1 MERPVSK
8 DSDGAAVQELR
19 LLVETLP
26 TLVWR
31 AEPEGNIEYVNKR
44 VLDYFG
50 APLDEIAGWGWAE
63 RVHPDD
69 VAFKVKSW
77 LTNLETESPHDVVC
91 RFRGADGRYRW
102 FNVRGAPLK
111 GSDGRVLRWYGV
123 LIDVDDQKNAE
134 EAVRESEYKLR
145 QIFET
150 VPGLIWL
157 AEPNGNMSYV
167 NQRILDYISAPFE
180 ETIGC
185 GWEAFIH
192 PEDRPETAKVFQQA
206 IQTVTSYEIVH
217 RLRRSDGA
225 YRWHHTRAEPMRDQ
239 QGNVI
244 QWNGLSVDIDEA
256 KRAEDLLR
264 RSEAILAAAQRLSHS
279 GALAYN
285 ASAVLYW
292 SEGAYRIWGFDPA
305 QGIPDREA
313 VFQRVHPDDRDRMRA
328 DIDRVLVD
336 PTGSSNAFRIVL
348 PDGTVRHLESI
359 REPVFSAS
367 GELLEI
373 VSAQL
378 DVTERKR
385 AEQALRDSEHNLRQI
400 IETVPSLLWSLGP
413 EGEQT
418 RLNQS
423 ALDYIGARFE
433 DVVRLGW
440 QQFLHPDDITETAK
454 AFSHAIQTGTSYEAV
469 HRIRRS
475 DGEYRWHHARGEPL
489 RDQQGRIVQWYGIS
503 VDIDEAKKAEERLR
517 RSEALLAEAQKLS
530 HTGASAYTATKILY
544 WSEETYRIWGFDP
557 ALGLP
562 ALDAVTQ
569 RIHPADRDLA
579 HSRPVRTL
587 NEKTGYAHSYRIVLP
602 DGTIKH
608 IESIGEPVLSA
619 SGELVEVVAT
629 QIDVTERKRAEE
641 ALRESEYRL
650 RQIFETVPGLLWSTN
665 PAGEPTQLNQQ
676 MLHYT
681 GMRFEDFKNGGW
693 EAFLHPDD
701 FPETVRAFQHAIQTG
716 TSYQTTHRLRRADG
730 ECRWHHTRGE
740 PLRDRQG
747 HIVQWYGLSVDIDEG
762 KKAEE
767 QLRRS
772 EAYLAEAQR
781 LSHSGVSAY
790 NETKI
795 LYGSDETYRIWG
807 FDPAEGVPS
816 REAVFKRVHP
826 LDVDR
831 LNAVVQ
837 RAVGEKRGYE
847 IAYRIVL
854 PDGTVKHLETI
865 GHPMFSPSGKLIEI
879 VTTQLD
885 VTERKRAEEG
895 LRESQAKFRDYAESA
910 SDWFWEIGPDHK
922 FTLLTENAFG
932 SDAADRIGTACWDGA
947 LDLET
952 DPGKWRLLQETLD
965 SHKPFRDFVYHSARR
980 NGSPIH
986 VKATGKPVFDAN
998 GEFRGYRGTGTD
1010 VTEIMRAQE
1019 ALLESERH
1027 ARSAI
1032 DGIAGLVLVLAPEGT
1047 LETVN
1052 RQVLEYF
1059 GQPLEWL
1066 KNWGTNEVVHPEDLP
1081 RIVEIYTRA
1090 TASGIPFNYELRLH
1104 RLDGEYRWF
1113 DNRGVPIRDDSGR
1126 IVRWYVLLTD
1136 IEDRKRT
1143 LQRLEQLQSDF
1154 AHMNR
1159 VSVMGELAASLSHE
1173 ITQPIAAA
1181 RNNARAAIHFL
1192 DRNPPDLDEIREAL
1206 ASIVDDADRA
1216 GGIIDRIRDHIK
1228 KAPPRKSR
1236 FDLNEAI
1243 DEVIGLARS
1252 AITTN
1257 GVTIRTGL
1265 AEALVPVEGDRVQ
1278 LQQVVLNLILNA
1290 VEAMSTV
1297 EAGPRELLISAEQTQ
1312 IGDVRVSVCDSGP
1325 GIDPDHLE
1333 RVFQAFY
1340 TTKSNGVGMG
1350 LSISRSIIDAHG
1362 GQLWAETIASGGAA
1376 FRFSLPGAGRNL
1388 TNSRRSA
1395 DRTGEPHGDTVSDA
1409 AHQTAYE
1416 GNKRPRRSSRGPGQ
1430 GRRGRP

>member
-1 MERPVSK
+1 MSK
-8 DSDGAAVQELR
+8 DGDGAEAAPFRSEQELR

-26 TLVWR
+26 TLVWQ

-50 APLDEIAGWGWAE
+50 APLDEITGWGWVD

-69 VAFKVKSW
+69 VAFKVKNW
-77 LTNLETESPHDVVC
+77 LANLETKSPSDVVC
-91 RFRGADGRYRW
+91 RFRGADGQHRW

-180 ETIGC
+180 ETIGS
-185 GWEAFIH
+185 GWETFIH
-192 PEDRPETAKVFQQA
+192 PDDRPETAKVFQQA
-206 IQTVTSYEIVH
+206 IQNVTSYEIVH

-244 QWNGLSVDIDEA
+244 QWYGLSVDIDEA
-256 KRAEDLLR
+256 KRAEDRLR

-279 GALAYN
+279 GASAYN
-285 ASAVLYW
+285 GSASLYW

-367 GELLEI
+367 GEFLEI

-378 DVTERKR
+378 DVTERKQ
-385 AEQALRDSEHNLRQI
+385 AEQALRESEQKLRQI

-418 RLNQS
+418 RLNQR
-423 ALDYIGARFE
+423 ALDYIGVRFE
-433 DVVRLGW
+433 DLVRLGW
-440 QQFLHPDDITETAK
+440 QKFLHPDDLAETAK

-469 HRIRRS
+469 HRIRRA

-489 RDQQGRIVQWYGIS
+489 RDEQGCIVQWYGLS

-517 RSEALLAEAQKLS
+517 RSEAHLAEAQRLS
-530 HTGASAYTATKILY
+530 RIGATAANKSKVLFF
-544 WSEETYRIWGFDP
+544 SEEAYRIWGFDP
-557 ALGLP
+557 SLGIPNFETMAGRL
-562 ALDAVTQ
+562 
-569 RIHPADRDLA
+569 HPDDRDRVLA
-579 HSRPVRTL
+579 GVQLAFT
-587 NEKTGYAHSYRIVLP
+587 EKRAYSHSYRIVLP
-602 DGTIKH
+602 DGTVKH
-608 IESIGEPVLSA
+608 LDSIGEPVLSA
-619 SGELVEVVAT
+619 SGELFEVVAT
-629 QIDVTERKRAEE
+629 QMDVTERKRAEE
-641 ALRESEYRL
+641 ALRESEHRL
-650 RQIFETVPGLLWSTN
+650 RQIFETVPGLLWSTD
-665 PAGEPTQLNQQ
+665 PVGEPTQVNQR
-676 MLHYT
+676 MLDYT
-681 GMRFEDFKNGGW
+681 GMRFEDFMNGGW
-693 EAFLHPDD
+693 EAFLYPDD
-701 FPETVRAFQHAIQTG
+701 FPETTRAFQNSVQTG
-716 TSYQTTHRLRRADG
+716 TSYQATHRLRRADG
-730 ECRWHHTRGE
+730 EFRWHHTRGE

-807 FDPAEGVPS
+807 FDPTEGVPS

-847 IAYRIVL
+847 IGYRIIL

-865 GHPMFSPSGKLIEI
+865 GHPMFSPSGELLEI

-895 LRESQAKFRDYAESA
+895 LRQSEAKFRDFAETA
-910 SDWFWEIGPDHK
+910 SDWFWEIDADYK
-922 FTLLTENAFG
+922 FTMLTENAFG
-932 SDAADRIGTACWDGA
+932 SDAARRIGTSSLDYV

-952 DPGKWRLLQETLD
+952 EPEKWRAALAAIDARE
-965 SHKPFRDFVYHSARR
+965 PFRDFVFCAV
-980 NGSPIH
+980 GGDGAPMH
-986 VKATGKPVFDAN
+986 VRASGKPLFDSN
-998 GEFRGYRGTGTD
+998 GEFLGYRGTSTD
-1010 VTEIMRAQE
+1010 VTAMVRAQE
-1019 ALLESERH
+1019 ALLESERR

-1032 DGIAGLVLVLAPEGT
+1032 DGIAGLITVNDPSGN

-1059 GQPLEWL
+1059 GRSLEWL
-1066 KNWGTNEVVHPEDLP
+1066 KNWGTNDVVHPEDLP
-1081 RIVEIYTRA
+1081 RIFEIYKRA
-1090 TASGIPFNYELRLH
+1090 TVSGIPFSYEVRLR
-1104 RLDGEYRWF
+1104 RFDGEYRWF

-1136 IEDRKRT
+1136 IEDRIRALT
-1143 LQRLEQLQSDF
+1143 RLDQMQSDF

-1236 FDLNEAI
+1236 FGLNEAI

-1257 GVTIRTGL
+1257 GVTARTRL

-1312 IGDVRVSVCDSGP
+1312 TGDVRVSVCDSGP

-1409 AHQTAYE
+1409 AHQTAYG
-1416 GNKRPRRSSRGPGQ
+1416 GNKRPHR
-1430 GRRGRP
+1430 